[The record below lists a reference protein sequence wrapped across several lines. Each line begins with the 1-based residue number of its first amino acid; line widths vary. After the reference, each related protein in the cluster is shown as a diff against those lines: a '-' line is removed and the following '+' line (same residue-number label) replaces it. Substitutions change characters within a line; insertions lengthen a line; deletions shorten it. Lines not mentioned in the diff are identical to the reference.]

1 MRVAIVHDWLTTWAG
16 AEAVLERLLTL
27 LPQADLYTVIDT
39 LPAQYRGG
47 LHGRTP
53 RTTYLQHTPK
63 LAEHY
68 RMLLPLMPL
77 AIKSWDFTG
86 YDLIVSSS
94 HAVAKGITVPRG
106 VRHVCYCHTPMRYA
120 WDLEHAYLSTSGF
133 SGPKAWAARQVLS
146 QLRDWDRRSS
156 AGVTEFVANSS
167 YVSARIKRCYDRES
181 TVVYPPVDTDAFTVN
196 TAPRATNFVTAGR
209 IVQYKRIDLMVE
221 AFRMR
226 PTERLIVIGDG
237 PARAAIELR
246 APPNV
251 HFTGRLPLTEL
262 RAHMQSARAF
272 LFAAEEDFGIAPL
285 EAQACGTPV
294 IAFGRGGATETI
306 CGLDH
311 SAPTGVFFG
320 AQTPNAVV
328 RALDDYCDRAGEITA
343 EACRN
348 NAMRFA
354 TGRFDDGMRDVLGLT
369 RAALQCAVHADHSG
383 ERPHEDRRIPGERPV
398 GDVG

>member
-16 AEAVLERLLTL
+16 AESVLERLLIL

-39 LPAQYRGG
+39 LPAQYREG

-53 RTTYLQHTPK
+53 HTTYLQHTPN

-68 RMLLPLMPL
+68 RMLLPLMPM
-77 AIKSWDFTG
+77 AIKSWDFRA

-94 HAVAKGITVPRG
+94 HAVAKGITVPQG

-120 WDLEHAYLSTSGF
+120 WDLENSYLATSGF
-133 SGPKAWAARQVLS
+133 SGPKAWVARQVLS

-156 AGVTEFVANSS
+156 DGVTEFIANSS

-181 TVVYPPVDTDAFTVN
+181 TVVYPPVDTEAFGLN
-196 TAPRATNFVTAGR
+196 SAPRATNFVTGGR
-209 IVQYKRIDLMVE
+209 IVQYKRVDLLVE

-226 PTERLIVIGDG
+226 PREQLIVIGDG
-237 PARAAIELR
+237 PARAPIASA

-251 HFTGRLPLTEL
+251 HFTGRLPLPEL

-272 LFAAEEDFGIAPL
+272 LFAAEEDFGITPL

-311 SAPTGVFFG
+311 SAPTGVFFA
-320 AQTPNAVV
+320 AQTPTAVV
-328 RALDDYCDRAGEITA
+328 RALDDYRAHEGEITA

-348 NAMRFA
+348 NAMRFS
-354 TGRFDDGMRDVLGLT
+354 TGRFDDGIRNVLGLT
-369 RAALQCAVHADHSG
+369 RAALQRAVHADHSG
-383 ERPHEDRRIPGERPV
+383 KRPHEDRGIPGERPV